1 MKRWGVPLLYVL
13 AVLLALH
20 AWRIKTGFDLQVY
33 LRAGHRV
40 LAGEE
45 IYRTVEASA
54 FKYAPP
60 TAAVF
65 APLSLLPLR
74 VAQLIWLLASALA
87 FVRFVQLSSIAR
99 GLNAWWQSLV
109 VLVLCS
115 PYLSQVLFLG
125 QADALLVLLM
135 GLSELEAKRRPILS
149 GVLWAVVVAF
159 KLPFMLFVIPV
170 VMFREWR
177 RLVGLF
183 VGALLV
189 ALVGVI
195 AFGFDGLLHELF
207 EWRALLQAS
216 TGVSLVATDNQS
228 LTGIL
233 WKLGLQSQVL
243 LISSSLVLLA
253 LGCWTRDRLQ
263 LSAMIF
269 FFAAFLSPLGWL
281 SNLVVIAP
289 MAAALLASRH
299 ITSARVGLAA
309 LSVALLVNF
318 DLLGRERFE
327 AALQLRVFG
336 WLTLCAAL
344 CLVVTHV
351 RQQSRA
357 SPWAGG

>member
-20 AWRIKTGFDLQVY
+20 AWRIKTGIDLQVY
-33 LRAGHRV
+33 LRAGARV

-45 IYRTVEASA
+45 IYVAAEPSPY
-54 FKYAPP
+54 KYAPS

-74 VAQLIWLLASALA
+74 AAQLLWLLASALA
-87 FVRFVQLSSIAR
+87 FVRFVQVSAHAR
-99 GLNAWWQSLV
+99 GLGAWWQSLV

-115 PYLSQVLFLG
+115 PYLSQVFFLG

-135 GLSELEAKRRPILS
+135 GLSELDAKRRPMRS
-149 GVLWAVVVAF
+149 GVLWAIVVAF
-159 KLPFMLFVIPV
+159 KLPFMLFAIPAL
-170 VMFREWR
+170 MFREWR
-177 RLVGLF
+177 RLAGL
-183 VGALLV
+183 VLGAALV

-195 AFGFDGLLHELF
+195 AFGFSGFIHELF
-207 EWRALLQAS
+207 AWRALLQAS

-243 LISSSLVLLA
+243 LIALSLALLA
-253 LGCWTRDRLQ
+253 LGCWTRDRLH
-263 LSAMIF
+263 LSAVIF

-289 MAAALLASRH
+289 MAAALLASRQAP
-299 ITSARVGLAA
+299 SSRAGLALLA
-309 LSVALLVNF
+309 LALLVNF
-318 DLLGRERFE
+318 DILGRERFE
-327 AALQLRVFG
+327 AALHLRVFG
-336 WLTLCAAL
+336 WLTLGAAL
-344 CLVVTHV
+344 CLIATH
-351 RQQSRA
+351 RRRHSA
-357 SPWAGG
+357 A